1 MDQLFR
7 TEKKR
12 APGQEIRKAA
22 STLKGRNRG
31 SHSLVQRK
39 FSNDYNSNDPD
50 VREELLDS
58 SRADFIGSRE
68 IHNFKD
74 NDSVNS
80 GPSRRRKKPQKV
92 RPETDSVT
100 GSMERSRS
108 QLMSKQNTALVPI
121 DPSPLRHFVPIG
133 YKIESQAD
141 KDAE

>member
-31 SHSLVQRK
+31 SHSVNQRK
-39 FSNDYNSNDPD
+39 LSNEYNSQGSEPNG
-50 VREELLDS
+50 EFFDS

-68 IHNFKD
+68 MHNVND
-74 NDSVNS
+74 NESVNS
-80 GPSRRRKKPQKV
+80 VPSRKRTKPQKV
-92 RPETDSVT
+92 RPETDSVS

-108 QLMSKQNTALVPI
+108 QLMSK
-121 DPSPLRHFVPIG
+121 
-133 YKIESQAD
+133 
-141 KDAE
+141 